1 MTCFYGGS
9 NISVS
14 LRILKCGWFFLLS
27 RKKIGNRIPGMAGVV
42 LGDV

>member
-14 LRILKCGWFFLLS
+14 LRILKCGFFLFLLQ
-27 RKKIGNRIPGMAGVV
+27 KKIGNRIPGMAGVV